1 MAIEDYIP
9 NIFGGVP
16 TGYQGLLGEEQ
27 ASALSKRANLAGL
40 LGFGSALAQGM
51 SPQGYRRSALENILS
66 AAGAGF
72 GGAGQ
77 AYESGLKNIIS
88 QQQLALQ
95 QRQVAGINA
104 MKQKYP
110 DLADEFD
117 TNPAGAFR
125 LVAEREQARLKP
137 VTVKKDETVIS
148 PSGQVIFRGET
159 AKAEI
164 INPDEATALGLPP
177 NAIYQRKPTGEIEL
191 VSGTAPKTLAKILT
205 SQEASALG
213 LPSGIVY
220 QQSATGEIKPVEGTG
235 TKAPDIRDFAD
246 GTTRQYDPA
255 TQSWKVVARKP
266 AGEGK
271 TMYESKPT
279 VDANGRLVFLPNRPG
294 MPVLDAQTGKP
305 VDFVPKVEAKPLPP
319 ALQKAEEEDYDLG
332 TSAAN
337 LAKDANKYVTSII
350 NGTIPFGL
358 KEKASIA
365 VRSAMGSS
373 DPDVVARNDFDRWKT
388 EYINESLR
396 QNKGTQTEGDAIRAA
411 KELQSAESPADA
423 AKAVIRL
430 RDLNARR
437 VADYQAAI
445 NRRRTN
451 AKVGEA
457 EVKLEIPKFEP
468 YVFTDADYKAV
479 PDGATYID
487 AKGIRRVKGK
497 RQ

>member
-9 NIFGGVP
+9 NIFGGAPV
-16 TGYQGLLGEEQ
+16 GYQGLLGDEQ
-27 ASALSKRANLAGL
+27 SAALSKRANLAGL
-40 LGFGSALAQGM
+40 LGFGAALAQGM

-88 QQQLALQ
+88 QQQLGLQ
-95 QRQVAGINA
+95 QRQIAGINA

-125 LVAEREQARLKP
+125 LVAEREQAKIKP
-137 VTVKKDETVIS
+137 ITVSEGQTVIS
-148 PSGQVIFRGET
+148 PQGQVLYSAPGARKKNTAVIGNVLVDLET
-159 AKAEI
+159 GQPIYTGQAE
-164 INPDEATALGLPP
+164 PP
-177 NAIYQRKPTGEIEL
+177 KPVVVGGNLVDPTTGN
-191 VSGTAPKTLAKILT
+191 VVFAAPKEQKAPELKDFPDNTLR
-205 SQEASALG
+205 Q
-213 LPSGIVY
+213 Y
-220 QQSATGEIKPVEGTG
+220 DSATGT
-235 TKAPDIRDFAD
+235 
-246 GTTRQYDPA
+246 
-255 TQSWKVVARKP
+255 WKVIARKP

-271 TMYESKPT
+271 SMYEGKPT
-279 VDANGRLVFLPNRPG
+279 VDANGRLVFLPIRPG
-294 MPVLDAQTGKP
+294 MPVVDAQTGKP

-332 TSAAN
+332 NSAAN
-337 LAKDANKYVTSII
+337 LARDANKYVTSII

-396 QNKGTQTEGDAIRAA
+396 QNKGTQTEGDAIRAG

-437 VADYQAAI
+437 VADYQNAI

-457 EVKLEIPKFEP
+457 EVKLDIPKFEP